1 MCKLCYLADGDSREA
16 IILMMIYSIESNLN
30 CVPPV
35 RTEKK
40 NLLCISFQF
49 LQIFCIFFGSVLI
62 SEMFSIFRPGGAPQ
76 SKDEAVHRNRKQFQE
91 KAAAFTLEN
100 LQLEKALE

>member
-16 IILMMIYSIESNLN
+16 IILRMIYSIESNLN

-40 NLLCISFQF
+40 NLLCISFHF
-49 LQIFCIFFGSVLI
+49 LQIICIFFGSVLI
-62 SEMFSIFRPGGAPQ
+62 GEMFIIFRLGGAPH
-76 SKDEAVHRNRKQFQE
+76 SKDEAVHRK
-91 KAAAFTLEN
+91 
-100 LQLEKALE
+100 